1 MTNNELST
9 EEAKIEVGNHIRNAS
24 GSKIVL
30 LVTLLLSPVVAAA
43 QTPNVNAKPTQ
54 KIRPDNKAKPLPTP
68 SNGMLIPKLKLVR
81 IDGTDPTKQF
91 NIGIANWD
99 KFPPEVFKPD
109 SSLPP
114 SSCDFKKL
122 HARLSVTLIRKDDG
136 KSLGCAVVTA
146 PATDTFSFRTY
157 DGTNPEIYA
166 IFLDLKT
173 GTKYKSTSLSTATK

>member
-1 MTNNELST
+1 MSFT
-9 EEAKIEVGNHIRNAS
+9 V
-24 GSKIVL
+24 VCL
-30 LVTLLLSPVVAAA
+30 LTLLALSEQRIQAQVA
-43 QTPNVNAKPTQ
+43 NVNAQPKG
-54 KIRPDNKAKPLPTP
+54 KIKADNKAKPLPTP
-68 SNGMLIPKLKLVR
+68 SNGVLIPKLKLVR

-114 SSCDFKKL
+114 TSCDYKKL
-122 HARLSVTLIRKDDG
+122 HARLTVTLFRKDNG
-136 KSLGCAVVTA
+136 KSLGCAVITA
-146 PATDTFSFRTY
+146 PETDTISFRTY